1 MRRRVWGWEFFQA
14 LERNCKT
21 ENGYGAFS
29 DVQGKGHLL
38 DQTESFLGA
47 ETLKYL
53 FLLFSSKVH
62 VDLSKEFF
70 STEGHILPIRSLVCS
85 DSSYQVHLFH
95 NEVQWRR
102 RIQEYRRESIR
113 IAFRFDVTVTFG
125 SFI

>member
-1 MRRRVWGWEFFQA
+1 MKHRVWGWEFFQA

-70 STEGHILPIRSLVCS
+70 STEGHVLPIRSLVCS
-85 DSSYQVHLFH
+85 DSSLPSPLISQLKC
-95 NEVQWRR
+95 NGED
-102 RIQEYRRESIR
+102 ESGNTEESR
-113 IAFRFDVTVTFG
+113 
-125 SFI
+125 SE